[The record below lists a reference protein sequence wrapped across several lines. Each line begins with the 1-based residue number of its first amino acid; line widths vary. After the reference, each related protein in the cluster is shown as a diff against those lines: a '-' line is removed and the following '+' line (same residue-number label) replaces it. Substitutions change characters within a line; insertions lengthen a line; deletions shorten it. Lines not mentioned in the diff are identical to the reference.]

1 MRIWALYSHAFQYFK
16 SKLLIWILMCDIMS
30 LKFCIQVYNK
40 HGTYKACLQTDVI
53 PWNQFVTDLSALEP
67 QDTLEII

>member
-1 MRIWALYSHAFQYFK
+1 
-16 SKLLIWILMCDIMS
+16 MCDIMS